1 MAYRKR
7 HTANSRKPLAVSCKR
22 GFTLIELLVVI
33 GVIAIV
39 GAITADIFVN
49 VTRSYNKAEI
59 LSRVE
64 RSGNSTLSQ
73 MTGEIRNAQ
82 TVTSPAKGSFGASLT
97 ITSAEGAAVTFS
109 FVLPTPS
116 ANGYVSRNGI
126 SLTDSSYSTG
136 VNVTSLSFSI
146 VDANPLVVSISLGLE
161 QPLGAPGRVDFKA
174 DTALQTSVSLR
185 TYD

>member
-1 MAYRKR
+1 MKRAFISELARKDNYRAR
-7 HTANSRKPLAVSCKR
+7 RD

-59 LSRVE
+59 IDRVE
-64 RSGNSTLSQ
+64 RSGNATLSQ
-73 MTGEIRNAQ
+73 MSGEIRNARN
-82 TVTSPAKGSFGASLT
+82 VTSPGAGFSGSSLT
-97 ITSAEGAAVTFS
+97 ITGATGSLVTFS
-109 FVLPTPS
+109 FVSPT
-116 ANGYVSRNGI
+116 ATDNGYVARNGAA
-126 SLTDSSYSTG
+126 LTDNSYTTG
-136 VNVTSLSFSI
+136 VNVTSLLFS
-146 VDANPLVVSISLGLE
+146 VLDANPRVVSITMQLE

-174 DTALQTSVSLR
+174 NTTLQTSVSLR